1 MTAEAINPENPSS
14 VDSDTVEMLE
24 DIISSAIKQASDKAG
39 KTMEEKMKA
48 VTGGINIPGL
58 NF

>member
-1 MTAEAINPENPSS
+1 
-14 VDSDTVEMLE
+14 MLE
-24 DIISSAIKQASDKAG
+24 DIITSAINQASNKAS
-39 KTMEEKMKA
+39 KTMEDKMKA